1 MLTEEPTEEM
11 VREWRRI
18 HSECRGKLKPDRK
31 TGAQVNAY
39 FTDRYSPEH
48 YSSPEFVAV
57 VKDNIMLNEHNREK
71 LSSGAHPEIL
81 TYTLG
86 NGSVLVGIDL
96 TTGFIHVESEDIQRS
111 AEIYDEL
118 FLFRGLDEKD
128 LDNCFLTAQYIQCK
142 KQKGE
147 TP

>member
-1 MLTEEPTEEM
+1 MLTEEPTEET

-18 HSECRGKLKPDRK
+18 HSEYRDRLKPDRK

-39 FTDRYSPEH
+39 FTDRYSPER
-48 YSSPEFVAV
+48 YNSPRFIDI
-57 VKDNIMLNEHNREK
+57 VKDNIMLNEYNREK
-71 LSSGAHPEIL
+71 LPPGAQPEIL
-81 TYTLG
+81 TYTLD

-96 TTGFIHVESEDIQRS
+96 TTGFIHVESGDIQRA
-111 AEIYDEL
+111 AELYDEL